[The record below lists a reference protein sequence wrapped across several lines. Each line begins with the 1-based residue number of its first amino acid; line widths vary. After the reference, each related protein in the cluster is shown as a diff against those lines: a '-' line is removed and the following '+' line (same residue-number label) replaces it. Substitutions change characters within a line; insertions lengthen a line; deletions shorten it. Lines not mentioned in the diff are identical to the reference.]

1 MRSKIKAA
9 QNGGGRGSHH
19 QEWPHVWQIAS
30 LCELT
35 RVLLLPLRLLTSS
48 HRPQV
53 HKIRHALPM
62 RRSERKENAR

>member
-1 MRSKIKAA
+1 MPPRRAA
-9 QNGGGRGSHH
+9 GADHTI

-35 RVLLLPLRLLTSS
+35 RVLLLPLRLPTSS